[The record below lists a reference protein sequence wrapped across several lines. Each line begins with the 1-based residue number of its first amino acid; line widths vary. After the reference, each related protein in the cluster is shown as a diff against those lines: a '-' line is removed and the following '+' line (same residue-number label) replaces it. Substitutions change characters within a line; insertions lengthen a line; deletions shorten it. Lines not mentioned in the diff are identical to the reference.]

1 MNKLSKF
8 YYINLEK
15 RPNRNQNVI
24 DECTKHNVDFNIIKR
39 FNAIDGTTYKFS
51 DEELKMF
58 DKVDYKN
65 RDFKYKIMGNQ
76 LSHFYI
82 LKEMIENNYEYII
95 IVQDDIKLKNNFI
108 DYINNIINNLPDDAE
123 IINFAFHKYAAYA
136 HFVPWNLDNPEIE
149 DNKYLIKQK
158 KNDYVCLLNNT
169 INPCSLGYIVTLQG
183 AKNFINYIN
192 KVGFLR
198 ATDWNYNDYLLS
210 KNIFYGS
217 NIVLATGNT
226 DFKSDIFN

>member
-24 DECTKHNVDFNIIKR
+24 DECTKHNVDFNIVKR

-58 DKVDYKN
+58 SRVDYKN

-82 LKEMIENNYEYII
+82 LKEMI
-95 IVQDDIKLKNNFI
+95 
-108 DYINNIINNLPDDAE
+108 
-123 IINFAFHKYAAYA
+123 
-136 HFVPWNLDNPEIE
+136 
-149 DNKYLIKQK
+149 
-158 KNDYVCLLNNT
+158 
-169 INPCSLGYIVTLQG
+169 
-183 AKNFINYIN
+183 
-192 KVGFLR
+192 
-198 ATDWNYNDYLLS
+198 
-210 KNIFYGS
+210 
-217 NIVLATGNT
+217 
-226 DFKSDIFN
+226 